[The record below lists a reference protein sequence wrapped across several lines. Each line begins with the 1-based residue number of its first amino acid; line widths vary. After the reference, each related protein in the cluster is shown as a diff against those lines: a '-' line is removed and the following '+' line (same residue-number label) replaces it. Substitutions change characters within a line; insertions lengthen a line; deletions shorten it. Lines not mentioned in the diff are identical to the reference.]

1 MKKYEFDAVI
11 VEAGGGGAYVEFPYD
26 VRAEFGTGGQVK
38 VKATFDGQPYRGSLA
53 RMGGPKHILGILKG
67 IRRTIG
73 KNPGDKVRVVLEL
86 DTEARTV
93 EVPPELERALA
104 KNPTAKGAFEKLSYT
119 HRKEHARAVGEAKAP
134 ETKER
139 RIQRLLEALNGG
151 SS

>member
-1 MKKYEFDAVI
+1 MPVAAEPTWSSPTTCARRSAR
-11 VEAGGGGAYVEFPYD
+11 AGVK
-26 VRAEFGTGGQVK
+26 VK

-73 KNPGDKVRVVLEL
+73 KNPGDEVRVVLEL
-86 DTEARTV
+86 DTEVRTV

-104 KNPTAKGAFEKLSYT
+104 KNHAAKAAFNKLSYT
-119 HRKEHARAVGEAKAP
+119 HRKEHARSVAEAKAS

-139 RIQRLLEALNGG
+139 RVQRVLEALKGG